1 MDIKLSLGFLI
12 GCILLVIVFKSKF
25 KGDIGELAVA
35 VVLKDLDKEK
45 YKILHDIKIE
55 NPKALTKTSQ
65 IDHIIVST
73 FGIFCIET
81 KGYKGKI
88 YGKETSR
95 QWCQYLTNK
104 KNYFMNP
111 VYQNY
116 EHIKAIETILK
127 NDYPNMTYYSI
138 IAFSGEA
145 NLDKVETQNAK
156 VCKIRDL
163 EDVINELSVSEI
175 CDKGDID
182 KIIQIIDSNKSKETD
197 FNHARDIKRIK
208 KLNEEKIKENICP
221 RCGAKLVERE
231 GKYGKFIGCSNFP
244 KCRFVTKIC
253 SDK

>member
-1 MDIKLSLGFLI
+1 MDTKLSLGFLI
-12 GCILLVIVFKSKF
+12 GCILLVTIYKSKF
-25 KGDIGELAVA
+25 KGDIWELAVA

-55 NPKALTKTSQ
+55 NPEALTKTSQ

-81 KGYKGKI
+81 KVYKGKI

-116 EHIKAIETILK
+116 GHIKAIETILK
-127 NDYPNMTYYSI
+127 NDYRNMTYYSI

-182 KIIQIIDSNKSKETD
+182 KIIKIIDSNKSKETD
-197 FNHARDIKRIK
+197 FNHARDIMRIK
-208 KLNEEKIKENICP
+208 KLNKEKIKENICP
-221 RCGAKLVERE
+221 RCGSKLVQRE

-244 KCRFVTKIC
+244 KCRFVTKIS

>member
-12 GCILLVIVFKSKF
+12 GCILLVTIYKSKF

-35 VVLKDLDKEK
+35 VVLKDLNKEK
-45 YKILHDIKIE
+45 YKILHDLKIE

-95 QWCQYLTNK
+95 QWYQYLTNK

-116 EHIKAIETILK
+116 GHIKAIETILK

-182 KIIQIIDSNKSKETD
+182 KIIKIIDSNKSKETD

-208 KLNEEKIKENICP
+208 KSNKEKIKENICP
-221 RCGAKLVERE
+221 RCGSKLVQRE

-244 KCRFVTKIC
+244 KCRFVTKIS

>member
-12 GCILLVIVFKSKF
+12 GCILLVTIYKSKF

-35 VVLKDLDKEK
+35 VVLKDLNKEK
-45 YKILHDIKIE
+45 YKILHDLKIE

-116 EHIKAIETILK
+116 GHIKAIETILK
-127 NDYPNMTYYSI
+127 NDYPNITYYSI

-175 CDKGDID
+175 CEKKDIR
-182 KIIQIIDSNKSKETD
+182 KIIQIIESNKSKETD

-208 KLNEEKIKENICP
+208 KSNKEKIKENICP
-221 RCGAKLVERE
+221 KCGAKLVERE

-244 KCRFVTKIC
+244 KCRFVTKIS

>member
-12 GCILLVIVFKSKF
+12 GCILLVTIYKSKF

-35 VVLKDLDKEK
+35 VVLKDVDKEK
-45 YKILHDIKIE
+45 YKILHDLKIE

-116 EHIKAIETILK
+116 GHIKAIETILK

-163 EDVINELSVSEI
+163 ENVIKALSVHKV
-175 CDKGDID
+175 CDKKDVK
-182 KIIQIIDSNKSKETD
+182 KIIQIIESNKSKETD
-197 FNHARDIKRIK
+197 FNHAIDIKRIK
-208 KLNEEKIKENICP
+208 KSNKEKIKENICP
-221 RCGAKLVERE
+221 KCGAKLVERE

-244 KCRFVTKIC
+244 KCRFVTKIS